1 MKYGLIG
8 YPLIHSFSKSLHN
21 KLGNN
26 DYELCELK
34 NEDLDK
40 FMYDK
45 NFYGINVTIPYKQEV
60 IKYLDHISDDAKNI
74 NAVNTIKNI
83 SGKLY
88 GFNTDSLGF
97 EGMLKYYKIDVYDKN
112 ILILGTGATSE
123 TVAYVLYKL
132 KSKNIYKQNRTIEI
146 YSCEFNNNKN
156 KLELSKNSI
165 DIGTKNNL
173 YQKIQI
179 IINTTPNGMYPHMD
193 DELIVNMDEFINLEA
208 VADVVYNPL
217 RTKLLQ
223 KANDKKIKIA
233 SGLYMLVAQGFYAN
247 DIFFNEK
254 NDVCDYKFKIE
265 NDNVTDLNNQ
275 LVEIYNEILNE
286 KQNIVLIGMPSCG
299 KSTIGKL
306 LSSEL
311 NKKYIDTDFEI
322 EKIINMPISDF
333 INQHGEQKFREIE
346 KQVVSDMSKYNGV
359 VISTGGGVILDNENV
374 ERLKYNGK
382 LFFINRSIENL
393 KATDSRP
400 LTSTLEKLKQIF
412 DIRLPLYKKAAD
424 YEINGDLELDDKLEI
439 IKNILSLK

>member
-34 NEDLDK
+34 KEDLDK
-40 FMYDK
+40 FMNDK

-97 EGMLKYYKIDVYDKN
+97 EAMLKYYKIDVYDKN

-132 KSKNIYKQNRTIEI
+132 KSKNIYKQNRAKEI
-146 YSCEFNNNKN
+146 YSCEYNKNTN
-156 KLELSKNSI
+156 KLELSNDSI
-165 DIGTKNNL
+165 YIGTKNDL

-247 DIFFNEK
+247 DIFFSEK

-265 NDNVTDLNNQ
+265 NDNVTGLNNQ

-322 EKIINMPISDF
+322 EKIINMPISEF
-333 INQHGEQKFREIE
+333 INQQGEQKFREIE

-374 ERLKYNGK
+374 ERLKCNGK

-393 KATDSRP
+393 KATDLRP

-439 IKNILSLK
+439 IKNILK

>member
-34 NEDLDK
+34 KEDLDK
-40 FMYDK
+40 FMNDK

-97 EGMLKYYKIDVYDKN
+97 EAMLKYYKIDVRDKN

-132 KSKNIYKQNRTIEI
+132 KSKNIYKQNRVKEI
-146 YSCEFNNNKN
+146 YKCEFNKNTNNVR
-156 KLELSKNSI
+156 LAGDSI
-165 DIGTKNNL
+165 DDSNKQNL
-173 YQKIQI
+173 YQKIHI

-193 DELIVNMDEFINLEA
+193 DELIVNMDDFINLEA

-223 KANDKKIKIA
+223 KAEDKKIKIA

-247 DIFFNEK
+247 DIFFSEK

-322 EKIINMPISDF
+322 EKIINMSISDF
-333 INQHGEQKFREIE
+333 INQQGEQKFREIE
-346 KQVVSDMSKYNGV
+346 KQVVSDVSKYNGV

-374 ERLKYNGK
+374 ERLKYNGR

-424 YEINGDLELDDKLEI
+424 YEINGDIELDDKLEI
-439 IKNILSLK
+439 IKNILK

>member
-34 NEDLDK
+34 KEDLDK
-40 FMYDK
+40 FMNDK

-97 EGMLKYYKIDVYDKN
+97 EAMLKYYKIDVRDKN

-132 KSKNIYKQNRTIEI
+132 KSKNIYKQNRAKEI
-146 YSCEFNNNKN
+146 YSCEFNNNTN
-156 KLELSKNSI
+156 KLELSKNII

-179 IINTTPNGMYPHMD
+179 IINTTPNGMYPHID
-193 DELIVNMDEFINLEA
+193 DELIVNIDEFINLEA

-247 DIFFNEK
+247 DIFFSEK
-254 NDVCDYKFKIE
+254 NDVSDYKFKIE
-265 NDNVTDLNNQ
+265 NDNVTDSNNQ

-333 INQHGEQKFREIE
+333 INQQGEQKFREIE

-439 IKNILSLK
+439 IKNILK

>member
-34 NEDLDK
+34 KEDLDK
-40 FMYDK
+40 FMNDK

-97 EGMLKYYKIDVYDKN
+97 EAMLKYYKIDVYDKN

-132 KSKNIYKQNRTIEI
+132 KSKSIYKQNRAKEI
-146 YSCEFNNNKN
+146 YSCEFNKNTN

-179 IINTTPNGMYPHMD
+179 IINTTPNGMYPHLD

-223 KANDKKIKIA
+223 KAEEKRIKIA

-247 DIFFNEK
+247 DIFFSEK

-412 DIRLPLYKKAAD
+412 DIRLQLYKKAAD

-439 IKNILSLK
+439 IKNILK